1 MLYKTLQPQVHV
13 HGLPS
18 LEIISQFGFF
28 PLVFKRKKSIKHTA
42 KYTSA
47 TIGRSVKKI
56 YRENPVSLVVF
67 VWS

>member
-18 LEIISQFGFF
+18 LEITSQSGLF
-28 PLVFKRKKSIKHTA
+28 PLVKRRKSVKHTA